1 LSCASRIADAVNP
14 TNMEGEGKMPGRRCL
29 SLWSFLVVAVFA
41 FHLAG
46 CAVVSRPTRSL
57 HYGDADAPGRCADF
71 FASMDQQASKARV
84 LDAGAFRVEGYP
96 YLRVNRFLA
105 SFRNE
110 VAGNDAFAAWV
121 NRMQALDQEAR
132 RAEIANLPRAA
143 ADSSSELADQ
153 ADLNVRV
160 AGCGNLLKAADFN
173 DGEKQA
179 ALQKN
184 VTVPDE
190 YLVAPRILGRYLLTG
205 LLVSHGVSN
214 WHAEVR
220 RTFSTEPP
228 VGRQSIRYAPEKS
241 SQWADPGQI
250 VKTVKRDALG
260 IPNYP
265 PSARKALFSA
275 FAPIWEV
282 RSAAGYDRIGEPSW
296 ATGNELTVDTRKHVT
311 YTLLSFTRFG
321 EEILTQLNYIIWFP
335 ERPRANP
342 LDLYGGLLDGVN
354 YRVTLDNDGEPL
366 LYETIHNC
374 GCYYKA
380 YPTRRLKVRQEI
392 EYAEKPLIL
401 QEPDLTPS
409 KEMMAVSMESRTHY
423 VRRLYPI
430 SRLMQLETAR
440 YSFAD
445 YNRLRSLPVPGD
457 GHRSMFGEDSLAPG
471 SERLERL
478 ILWPTGVVSPGAM
491 RQWGRHAVAF
501 VGKRHF
507 DDPFALEKMFTEA
520 DCE

>member
-1 LSCASRIADAVNP
+1 MNP
-14 TNMEGEGKMPGRRCL
+14 TNIGGEGKMPGRRCL
-29 SLWSFLVVAVFA
+29 SLWPFFVVAFFA
-41 FHLAG
+41 LHLAG

-57 HYGDADAPGRCADF
+57 RYGDADAPGRCAEF

-84 LDAGAFRVEGYP
+84 LDAGAFRVRGYP

-132 RAEIANLPRAA
+132 RAEIANLPRAVA
-143 ADSSSELADQ
+143 GSSTASADQ
-153 ADLNVRV
+153 AELNLRV
-160 AGCGNLLKAADFN
+160 ACCGNLLKAADFN

-190 YLVAPRILGRYLLTG
+190 YLVAPRVLGLYPLTG

-228 VGRQSIRYAPEKS
+228 VGRQSIRYAPENS

-250 VKTVKRDALG
+250 VKRVKRDALG

-296 ATGNELTVDTRKHVT
+296 AAGSELTIDTRKHVT

-335 ERPRANP
+335 ERPRANA

-380 YPTRRLKVRQEI
+380 YPTRRLKVRKEI
-392 EYAEKPLIL
+392 DYAEKPLIL
-401 QEPDLTPS
+401 QAPDLTPS
-409 KEMMAVSMESRTHY
+409 KETMAVAMESRTHY
-423 VRRLYPI
+423 VRHLYPI
-430 SRLMQLETAR
+430 PRLMQLETAR

-445 YNRLRSLPVPGD
+445 YNRLRSLPLPGG

-507 DDPFALEKMFTEA
+507 DDPFALEKMFTKA

>member
-1 LSCASRIADAVNP
+1 
-14 TNMEGEGKMPGRRCL
+14 MPGRRCL
-29 SLWSFLVVAVFA
+29 SLWPFFVVAFFA
-41 FHLAG
+41 LHLAG

-57 HYGDADAPGRCADF
+57 RYGDADAPGRCAEF

-84 LDAGAFRVEGYP
+84 LDAGAFRVRGYP

-132 RAEIANLPRAA
+132 RAEIANLPRAVA
-143 ADSSSELADQ
+143 GSSTASADQ
-153 ADLNVRV
+153 AELNLRV
-160 AGCGNLLKAADFN
+160 ARCGNLLKAADFN

-190 YLVAPRILGRYLLTG
+190 YLVAPRVLGLYPLTG

-228 VGRQSIRYAPEKS
+228 VGRQSIRYAPENS

-250 VKTVKRDALG
+250 VKRVKRDALG

-296 ATGNELTVDTRKHVT
+296 AAGSELTIDTRKHVT

-335 ERPRANP
+335 ERPRANA

-380 YPTRRLKVRQEI
+380 YPTRRLKVRKEI
-392 EYAEKPLIL
+392 DYAEKPLIL
-401 QEPDLTPS
+401 QAPDLTPS
-409 KEMMAVSMESRTHY
+409 KETMAVAMESRTHY
-423 VRRLYPI
+423 VRHLYPI
-430 SRLMQLETAR
+430 PRLMQLETAR

-445 YNRLRSLPVPGD
+445 YNRLRSLPLPGG

-507 DDPFALEKMFTEA
+507 DDPFALEKMFTKA

>member
-1 LSCASRIADAVNP
+1 
-14 TNMEGEGKMPGRRCL
+14 MPGRRCL